1 MFSKSYCPY
10 CKQTKETL
18 SQFIKEYY
26 LIELDQEDNGSEIQ
40 NYLREKTGQSSVPN
54 IFIKKEH
61 VGGNSDLST
70 LKGSGKLKSML
81 A

>member
-1 MFSKSYCPY
+1 M
-10 CKQTKETL
+10 
-18 SQFIKEYY
+18 
-26 LIELDQEDNGSEIQ
+26 IELDQEDNGSEIQ